1 MKRPLITIDEN
12 ASVYDAAKR
21 MADKKIGSLLVEK
34 NKKVTAIV
42 TDYDLVEKCLAKKK
56 TQAKIGQLGSK
67 PLVTISPERD
77 LSEAAR
83 LMGSR
88 KIRHLVVMQAGKAVG
103 MISSTD
109 IIRISPSL
117 YDLIAQKQ
125 ALDDRDKRN

>member
-12 ASVYDAAKR
+12 ASVYDAAKM

-56 TQAKIGQLGSK
+56 TQAKIGQLCSK